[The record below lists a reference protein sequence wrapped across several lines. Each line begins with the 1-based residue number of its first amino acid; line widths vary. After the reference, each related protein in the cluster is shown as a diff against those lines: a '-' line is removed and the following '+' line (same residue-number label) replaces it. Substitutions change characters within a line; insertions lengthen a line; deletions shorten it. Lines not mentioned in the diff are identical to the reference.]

1 MEDWF
6 LGIREQLWVADV
18 GEAKNMV
25 LMKCFLEVGSEWGMG
40 VANGW
45 EGEWAFVQGRVNL
58 LFLDTYYNEALGD
71 IKCE

>member
-1 MEDWF
+1 
-6 LGIREQLWVADV
+6 
-18 GEAKNMV
+18 
-25 LMKCFLEVGSEWGMG
+25 MG